1 MRLYIYFLSYWK
13 KLDNFH
19 YVLGETIKGFCK
31 WFRCSCESL
40 ESPSSCWNL
49 QNSYSFRKCGLLN
62 KKYRY
67 SPFKKCM
74 EAFPELADRAYEAC
88 RKDYCSTPIDSEATL
103 CRHLEGFADLC
114 AKRGKILYWRYRVP
128 SCKKSKSFVCQ
139 AIYSYIFA
147 HKLIKLLISN
157 NKRYNCSQYYIKQ
170 IHVTIKVFFWKRFFF
185 SSQLKKLIRYM
196 FMVIFYIFY
205 NIT

>member
-1 MRLYIYFLSYWK
+1 MRLYRYFLSYWK

-31 WFRCSCESL
+31 WFRCRCESL

-67 SPFKKCM
+67 SPFKTCM

-139 AIYSYIFA
+139 AIYSYIFVI
-147 HKLIKLLISN
+147 HYLLIN
-157 NKRYNCSQYYIKQ
+157 WLNFWFQ
-170 IHVTIKVFFWKRFFF
+170 TIRDIIVH
-185 SSQLKKLIRYM
+185 
-196 FMVIFYIFY
+196 
-205 NIT
+205 NII

>member
-1 MRLYIYFLSYWK
+1 MSMYNNFLSYK
-13 KLDNFH
+13 KKVKYLPLCFGGTS
-19 YVLGETIKGFCK
+19 LGFCK
-31 WFRCSCESL
+31 WFCCRCESL
-40 ESPSSCWNL
+40 ESSNSCWNL

-67 SPFKKCM
+67 SPFKQCM

-128 SCKKSKSFVCQ
+128 SCKKSKSFVYQ
-139 AIYSYIFA
+139 AIYYTS
-147 HKLIKLLISN
+147 L
-157 NKRYNCSQYYIKQ
+157 
-170 IHVTIKVFFWKRFFF
+170 
-185 SSQLKKLIRYM
+185 
-196 FMVIFYIFY
+196 
-205 NIT
+205 